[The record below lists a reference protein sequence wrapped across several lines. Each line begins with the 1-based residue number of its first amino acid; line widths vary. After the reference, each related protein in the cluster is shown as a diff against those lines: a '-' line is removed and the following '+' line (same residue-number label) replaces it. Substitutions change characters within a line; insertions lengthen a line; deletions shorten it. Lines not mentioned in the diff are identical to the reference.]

1 MEKNHTQE
9 AEFILTSFT
18 GNPELRLPLL
28 LTILVVNLLTVVG
41 NLGMNILILFRSE
54 LHTPCVIFS
63 AACSF
68 CSLLSNVSPL
78 SLLSIFWKAS

>member
-9 AEFILTSFT
+9 TEFILTSFT
-18 GNPELRLPLL
+18 GNPELRLALL
-28 LTILVVNLLTVVG
+28 LTILVVSLLTAVG
-41 NLGMNILILFRSE
+41 NLGMNILILFRSQ

-63 AACSF
+63 AA

-78 SLLSIFWKAS
+78 SLLSKFWKAS